1 MKKHLYVIIPV
12 YKVEKYLAKCLDSV
26 VNQTFRNLSIICVND
41 GSPDTC
47 GEILQHYSEMDNRIH
62 VITTENRGLSAARN
76 AALDYVITII
86 KCHTANVEEFIAF
99 VDSDD
104 SLEADAFEKLLS
116 FFSFDIDL
124 VSYGYTAVNSNGKR
138 IREFNPNDLGL
149 SGLCSVSRDVFS
161 SIVPSVWSKI
171 FRADII
177 FKNNIRFPEGVL
189 YEDNYFTM
197 AYLLFSRNIFFS
209 NCKFYNY
216 LIREDSIMGLT
227 SAKKP
232 GCVISYI
239 LLSEHFLLF
248 LKNNNIF
255 DQFNDVFWDLYY
267 RLTLTGITF
276 APSKVEEDE
285 LYKRAGVILQS
296 VNQESSND
304 LWSHYNYL
312 ILNRNFKEYKKLKFW
327 GLLKHKHKVNYDK
340 FYILGLPLISY
351 TYTIKG
357 CKVKLFSIIP
367 IS

>member
-26 VNQTFRNLSIICVND
+26 VNQTFRNISIICVND

-76 AALDYVITII
+76 VALDYVNTII
-86 KCHTANVEEFIAF
+86 KYQSANVEEFIAF

-104 SLEADAFEKLLS
+104 SLEVDAFEKLLS
-116 FFSFDIDL
+116 FFTVDIDL
-124 VSYGYTAVNSNGKR
+124 VSFGHTAVNSAGKC
-138 IREFNPNDLGL
+138 IREFKSNGLGL
-149 SGLCSVSRDVFS
+149 IGACPVTRNIFS
-161 SIVPSVWSKI
+161 SILPSVWSKI
-171 FRADII
+171 FRADLI
-177 FKNNIRFPEGVL
+177 FKNNISFPDGVL

-209 NCKFYNY
+209 NSKFYNY
-216 LIREDSIMGLT
+216 LIRDDSIMGLT

-239 LLSEHFLLF
+239 LLSEHFLSF
-248 LKNNNIF
+248 LRNNNLF
-255 DQFNDVFWDLYY
+255 EQFNDVFWDLFY
-267 RLTLTGITF
+267 RLTLSGITF
-276 APSKVEEDE
+276 APSKAEEDE
-285 LYKRAGVILQS
+285 LYERAGVILQS
-296 VNQESSND
+296 VNQEPSND
-304 LWSHYNYL
+304 LWSHYNDL
-312 ILNRNFKEYKKLKFW
+312 ILNRKFKEYKRLKFW
-327 GLLKHKHKVNYDK
+327 GLLKHKHRANYDK
-340 FYILGLPLISY
+340 FYIMGLPLISY

>member
-76 AALDYVITII
+76 AALEYVNTLINHSST
-86 KCHTANVEEFIAF
+86 KEEFISF

-104 SLEADAFEKLLS
+104 YLEVDAYDRLLS
-116 FFSFDIDL
+116 CFSFDIDL
-124 VSYGYTAVNSNGKR
+124 VSFGYTAVDSMGKS
-138 IREFNPNDLGL
+138 IREFKPNGLGL
-149 SGLCSVSRDVFS
+149 TGACSVTRDVFS

-171 FRADII
+171 FRAELI

-197 AYLLFSRNIFFS
+197 AYLIFTRNIFFS

-216 LIREDSIMGLT
+216 LVREDSIMGFT
-227 SAKKP
+227 SAKKS
-232 GCVISYI
+232 GCVISFI
-239 LLSEHFLLF
+239 LLSEHFLSF
-248 LKNNNIF
+248 LRNNNLF
-255 DQFNDVFWDLYY
+255 EQFNDVFWDLFY
-267 RLTLTGITF
+267 RLTLSGITF
-276 APSKVEEDE
+276 APSKAEEDE
-285 LYKRAGVILQS
+285 LYERARFILQS

-312 ILNRNFKEYKKLKFW
+312 ILNRTFKEYKTLKFW
-327 GLLKHKHKVNYDK
+327 GLLKHKHRADYDK

-351 TYTIKG
+351 TYTTKG
-357 CKVKLFSIIP
+357 SKVKLFSVVP
-367 IS
+367 IC